1 METRIGHTFQ
11 GHRIAAWLAVVVA
24 VVAVATD
31 MWLAASRV
39 CQETPRLVVAVIAI
53 SMMAALCRGNRDS
66 LGVTPRMLPSYW
78 YWTKV
83 TLFIGVAVGLFCV
96 VSGVVLHFV
105 GIHIPMPATPPDQ
118 ILSSLIYMCVK
129 APLLEEST
137 YRLVLCVPLVAV
149 AGSRATIFLAGAV
162 FAALHFVYG
171 NPTPDNFI
179 AGYFLVW
186 AFLKSG
192 SIATPILLHS
202 LGNAC
207 ALAAHVIHWQMMK

>member
-11 GHRIAAWLAVVVA
+11 GHRIAAWLAVLVA

-31 MWLAASRV
+31 MWLSASRV
-39 CQETPRLVVAVIAI
+39 DQETLRLVVAVVAI
-53 SMMAALCRGNRDS
+53 SIIAALCRGNRAS
-66 LGVTPRMLPSYW
+66 LGVTHRMLPSYW

-83 TLFIGVAVGLFCV
+83 TLFIGLAVGLFYI
-96 VSGVVLHFV
+96 VSSVVLHIV
-105 GIHIPMPATPPDQ
+105 GIQIPVPATPPDQ
-118 ILSSLIYMCVK
+118 ILSSWIYMCVK

-149 AGSRATIFLAGAV
+149 VGPRVTIILAGAV

-171 NPTPDNFI
+171 NPSPDNFI

-186 AFLKSG
+186 AYLKSG

-207 ALAAHVIHWQMMK
+207 ALVVHVINWQMMT